1 MTLNDLKKITGYSVS
16 TLSKAFNGSDEIPEN
31 TRNKIFIAAEKHG
44 VLNKYAKKTCKKKII
59 SAIVPEF
66 ISEAYASF
74 IALLDRAAEKYGAI
88 LTVAQDNFS
97 TDKKRELIEFYSD
110 YGGADGII
118 AFDVSF
124 PIKKGMETPLVSIGL
139 GSDPSLDCVSC
150 DAAAA
155 TTEALRY
162 LKDCG
167 HKRIAFIGEKLTERR
182 LEYCVR
188 AASEVGLSL
197 NKKHIIVSNLRFEE
211 AGRHGVDELLKSSD
225 MPAAFVCAYD
235 YIAIGAIKAL
245 SERGYKVPDD
255 FSVLGTDNISVASYL
270 NSPLATIDTHADE
283 LCGIAFDI
291 IMKKLKNKYYRTHKR
306 IVIQADFLPRGTI
319 GKAIKVNPVRR

>member
-59 SAIVPEF
+59 AAIVPEF

-124 PIKKGMETPLVSIGL
+124 SHQKGHGNSACLNRLGKRSVFGL
-139 GSDPSLDCVSC
+139 RI
-150 DAAAA
+150 
-155 TTEALRY
+155 LR
-162 LKDCG
+162 
-167 HKRIAFIGEKLTERR
+167 RR
-182 LEYCVR
+182 GGNY
-188 AASEVGLSL
+188 GG
-197 NKKHIIVSNLRFEE
+197 F
-211 AGRHGVDELLKSSD
+211 
-225 MPAAFVCAYD
+225 
-235 YIAIGAIKAL
+235 AL
-245 SERGYKVPDD
+245 S
-255 FSVLGTDNISVASYL
+255 
-270 NSPLATIDTHADE
+270 
-283 LCGIAFDI
+283 
-291 IMKKLKNKYYRTHKR
+291 
-306 IVIQADFLPRGTI
+306 
-319 GKAIKVNPVRR
+319 

>member
-139 GSDPSLDCVSC
+139 GSDP
-150 DAAAA
+150 
-155 TTEALRY
+155 ALRY